1 MCYYKLFV
9 FQGCGHS
16 VPSAQPIR
24 PCATAVVIEREKWEG
39 MRKAAEEKTRKR
51 RSQGLRAKRNSTE
64 SELNDDGRP
73 SSPSKVDPHTAPVC
87 PNAAAAQH
95 STSPPPPI
103 PLQPQQPRPETRQ
116 SGNDEDG
123 IPPSATTQTS
133 ISGMHIARMGS
144 EPSSTPSAA
153 VVAAPNVGPAATT
166 PSPCGTVLTHPFQ
179 TVKIYRSCALCTRN
193 REELLAQSESA
204 QPKVHFDDWRWKV
217 RYLGPIPEES
227 RSPGG
232 MASGSSSLDWSQGIG
247 EVMGSWVKPWKPM
260 KTVQSL
266 GGMLINPL
274 PPLLS
279 SPPPSPDSR
288 RSKTHGKSRSDSEAT
303 MVASVVSG
311 GGPWKKGAKAQSA
324 DLGRMG
330 SRGGWPSS

>member
-1 MCYYKLFV
+1 MCYYKLFI

-16 VPSAQPIR
+16 IPSTLPIR

-39 MRKAAEEKTRKR
+39 MRKAAEEKTKRR
-51 RSQGLRAKRNSTE
+51 RSQGLRAKRYST
-64 SELNDDGRP
+64 DDDVP
-73 SSPSKVDPHTAPVC
+73 SSSQVEPHTVPVES
-87 PNAAAAQH
+87 NAAAAAAAAQH
-95 STSPPPPI
+95 STSTPTSQGIPPQTP
-103 PLQPQQPRPETRQ
+103 QPRPETRQ
-116 SGNDEDG
+116 PWNDGEG
-123 IPPSATTQTS
+123 IPPSETTPTLTS
-133 ISGMHIARMGS
+133 RTHITRIGS
-144 EPSSTPSAA
+144 EPSSTPGTAIPAAHVGSAA
-153 VVAAPNVGPAATT
+153 GA
-166 PSPCGTVLTHPFQ
+166 PSPCGTVQTHPFQ
-179 TVKIYRSCALCTRN
+179 TVKIYRSCARCTRN

-232 MASGSSSLDWSQGIG
+232 MSSGSSVDWSQGVG
-247 EVMGSWVKPWKPM
+247 ELMGSWVKPWKPM

-279 SPPPSPDSR
+279 SPPPTVSQRSR
-288 RSKTHGKSRSDSEAT
+288 THVKSRSDSEA
-303 MVASVVSG
+303 MPIASDVSDD
-311 GGPWKKGAKAQSA
+311 GPSRKSAKAHSA